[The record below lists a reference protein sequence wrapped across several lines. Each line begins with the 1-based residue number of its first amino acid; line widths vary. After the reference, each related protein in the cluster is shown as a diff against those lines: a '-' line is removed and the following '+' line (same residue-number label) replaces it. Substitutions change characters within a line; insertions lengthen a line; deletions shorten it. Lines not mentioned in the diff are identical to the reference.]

1 MSTELTLEPKVG
13 AALKLWHNMIETGDL
28 SALPTIVAPD
38 AQFRSP
44 TGFKPY
50 QSADAVVL
58 ILNTVIQ
65 VFENFEYHR
74 QFAGAN
80 GRQVVLEFSANIG
93 DKSLK
98 GIDMVEF
105 DEDGKIVDFEVMVRP
120 ASGLAALAAEM
131 GKRLGQTLPTYK
143 A

>member
-1 MSTELTLEPKVG
+1 M
-13 AALKLWHNMIETGDL
+13 
-28 SALPTIVAPD
+28 
-38 AQFRSP
+38 
-44 TGFKPY
+44 
-50 QSADAVVL
+50 
-58 ILNTVIQ
+58 
-65 VFENFEYHR
+65 
-74 QFAGAN
+74 
-80 GRQVVLEFSANIG
+80 LEFSANIG